1 MLEMLMKNPEGAGC
15 VLRAMVKMFGVQD
28 LVWCI
33 YDTFCES
40 DQQEFV
46 AAATQAYEKM
56 KSGKERG

>member
-1 MLEMLMKNPEGAGC
+1 MLEMLMKSPEGAEC
-15 VLRAMVKMFGVQD
+15 VLGAMVKMFGVQD

-46 AAATQAYEKM
+46 AAAAQAYEKM
-56 KSGKERG
+56 QSGKEMG

>member
-1 MLEMLMKNPEGAGC
+1 MLEMLMESPEGAER
-15 VLRAMVKMFGVQD
+15 VLGAMVKMFGVQD

-46 AAATQAYEKM
+46 TAAAQAYEKM
-56 KSGKERG
+56 QSGKEMG

>member
-1 MLEMLMKNPEGAGC
+1 MLEMLMKSPEGAGC
-15 VLRAMVKMFGVQD
+15 VLVAMVKMFGVQD

>member
-1 MLEMLMKNPEGAGC
+1 MLEMLMKSPKGAKC
-15 VLRAMVKMFGVQD
+15 VLGAMVKMYGVQD

-46 AAATQAYEKM
+46 AAAAQVYKRM
-56 KSGKERG
+56 KSGEELD

>member
-1 MLEMLMKNPEGAGC
+1 MLEMLMKSPEGAGC

-28 LVWCI
+28 RVWCI

>member
-1 MLEMLMKNPEGAGC
+1 MLEMLMKSPEGARC

>member
-1 MLEMLMKNPEGAGC
+1 MLEMLMKSPEGAGC

-40 DQQEFV
+40 DQQEFA

>member
-1 MLEMLMKNPEGAGC
+1 MLEMLMKSPEGAEC
-15 VLRAMVKMFGVQD
+15 VLEAMVKMFGVRD

-46 AAATQAYEKM
+46 TAAVQAYEKM
-56 KSGKERG
+56 QSGKEMG

>member
-1 MLEMLMKNPEGAGC
+1 MLMESPEGAEC
-15 VLRAMVKMFGVQD
+15 VLGAMVKMFGVQD

-46 AAATQAYEKM
+46 TAAAQAYEKM
-56 KSGKERG
+56 QSGKEMG

>member
-1 MLEMLMKNPEGAGC
+1 MLEMLMKSPEGAGC
-15 VLRAMVKMFGVQD
+15 VLGAMVKMFGVQD

-46 AAATQAYEKM
+46 AAATQA
-56 KSGKERG
+56 

>member
-1 MLEMLMKNPEGAGC
+1 MLEMLMKSPEGAGC
-15 VLRAMVKMFGVQD
+15 VLGAMVKMFGVQD

-46 AAATQAYEKM
+46 AAAMQAYEKM